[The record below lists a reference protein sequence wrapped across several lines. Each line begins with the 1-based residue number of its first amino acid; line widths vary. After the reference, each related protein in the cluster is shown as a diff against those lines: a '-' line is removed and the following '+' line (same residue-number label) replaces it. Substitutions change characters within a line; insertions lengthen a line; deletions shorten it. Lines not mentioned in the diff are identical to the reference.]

1 MEKDPDCCQDG
12 AKTVPGAGLGTEG
25 TETQLDDFVGAHP
38 DYNEEE
44 EEQKYFRRKRLGVIK
59 NVVAASLAGTLTY
72 GVYLGLL
79 QMQLIL
85 HYDETYRE
93 VKYSNI
99 QLEDIDHKV
108 LMGINVTPVAALLYT
123 PILIRFFGT
132 KWAMFLA
139 VGIYAL
145 FVSSNYWERYYTLVP
160 SAVAIG
166 MVIVPLWA
174 SMGNYITR
182 MAQKYYEYVNYKE
195 EQERVRAPRDACNA
209 YIIIFQTIFYSCFH
223 VSASGMGGMGRGGR
237 TGSAE
242 PAPPLHLVVEL
253 RLRSDAHGL
262 LPQQLPVP
270 AQPHAVRSEALR
282 DPEPRHAARLQQDS
296 AAEPAPQRQPHRGGE
311 RVDGRRLPRHAG
323 GAGAVRR
330 RVPAHG
336 GDRHAQHRLGEHL
349 PAALQAHAGLSPAA
363 PPAAVHLQRL
373 RGALCLHRILPGRT
387 WDGVGGV
394 RERGRVTLSP
404 PSLQNYGVCTL
415 GLEKLAYLLMA
426 YGFSASACSSLAL
439 SMLRLRRQIP
449 LLAGA
454 VIHAGLLVLL
464 FCWAPEPRQQAQA
477 PLLYIVAALWGMGST
492 LNKTGISILLGMLYK
507 NKERQD
513 FIFTIYHWWQAL
525 AIFAVY
531 LSSGLPMKVSPRCA
545 PAQPWDVPSSP
556 DPKPRCAAG
565 QAVHAAADAGGGG
578 GDVPVDGAEAGA
590 ARGIPAAPPAA
601 PTPQALRVPLPGG
614 GQLGRDR
621 LRGRRGPAGRQGEPG
636 RGCPRGRAAHRGR
649 GAAGID
655 TARPRPALKRRAGP
669 LPSLGMPK
677 PPPVGLKPPSG
688 QACSPPSKA
697 AHSAPRSGPQAPRL
711 TCSPPERLTDP
722 QTVVQTPRQTRGPAG
737 HAHSPLSWGAAP
749 QTEPQHPSPTL
760 QPPQAGRQPPQGN
773 LVPS

>member
-12 AKTVPGAGLGTEG
+12 AKMVPGAGLGTEG

-44 EEQKYFRRKRLGVIK
+44 EEQKYFRRKRLGIIK

-195 EQERVRAPRDACNA
+195 EQEKVRAPRDACNA

-223 VSASGMGGMGRGGR
+223 LSFVCAQMPMVFFLNNYLYQLNHTLFAVKHCGTLSHGTLPGFNKTVLQSLPRSVNLIVVESALMAAAFLAMLVVSAGREGTVPGWARAAPHLGR
-237 TGSAE
+237 SA
-242 PAPPLHLVVEL
+242 
-253 RLRSDAHGL
+253 
-262 LPQQLPVP
+262 
-270 AQPHAVRSEALR
+270 
-282 DPEPRHAARLQQDS
+282 
-296 AAEPAPQRQPHRGGE
+296 
-311 RVDGRRLPRHAG
+311 

-373 RGALCLHRILPGRT
+373 RGALCLHRILPELRRVHPGAGEV
-387 WDGVGGV
+387 GV
-394 RERGRVTLSP
+394 SP
-404 PSLQNYGVCTL
+404 HG
-415 GLEKLAYLLMA
+415 
-426 YGFSASACSSLAL
+426 
-439 SMLRLRRQIP
+439 LRL
-449 LLAGA
+449 L
-454 VIHAGLLVLL
+454 
-464 FCWAPEPRQQAQA
+464 C
-477 PLLYIVAALWGMGST
+477 
-492 LNKTGISILLGMLYK
+492 LGMLQLGP
-507 NKERQD
+507 E
-513 FIFTIYHWWQAL
+513 H
-525 AIFAVY
+525 V
-531 LSSGLPMKVSPRCA
+531 A
-545 PAQPWDVPSSP
+545 PAPANPAPGWDHHPRRTPGDALLLGAGAPAAGTSTAALQRRRTLGHGQRPQQDWNQHSP
-556 DPKPRCAAG
+556 GNVVQEQGAPRLHLHHLPLVAGPGHLRCLPVVRAAHEG

-601 PTPQALRVPLPGG
+601 PTPQVLRVPLPGG

-621 LRGRRGPAGRQGEPG
+621 LRERRGAAGRQGEPG
-636 RGCPRGRAAHRGR
+636 RGCPRGRAAQRGR
-649 GAAGID
+649 GAAGIG
-655 TARPRPALKRRAGP
+655 TARPRPALSAERGHCPPWGSPNPPQWAPNP
-669 LPSLGMPK
+669 L
-677 PPPVGLKPPSG
+677 
-688 QACSPPSKA
+688 
-697 AHSAPRSGPQAPRL
+697 RSG
-711 TCSPPERLTDP
+711 
-722 QTVVQTPRQTRGPAG
+722 
-737 HAHSPLSWGAAP
+737 
-749 QTEPQHPSPTL
+749 L
-760 QPPQAGRQPPQGN
+760 QPPQQSSPQRPPVRSTGPQIDLQPPREAHRPPNCGTDPQADPRPCRSCPQSPKLGCSPSDRTTAPQPNPAAPPRQADSPPGQPCILLGRPTDQGHS
-773 LVPS
+773 PPC

>member
-12 AKTVPGAGLGTEG
+12 AKMVLGAGLGTEG
-25 TETQLDDFVGAHP
+25 TETQVRPEVGGWAGLWWPSPRSDSQGHLQLDDFVGAHP

-44 EEQKYFRRKRLGVIK
+44 EEQKYFRRKRLGIIK

-123 PILIRFFGT
+123 PILIRFLGT
-132 KWAMFLA
+132 KWAMFLS

-166 MVIVPLWA
+166 VVIVPLWA

-195 EQERVRAPRDACNA
+195 EQEKEQAPRDACNT
-209 YIIIFQTIFYSCFH
+209 YIIVFQTIFYSCFH
-223 VSASGMGGMGRGGR
+223 LSFVCAQLPMVFFLNNYLYQLNHTLSTVKHCGTLSHGMLPGFNKTVLQSLPRSVNLIVVESALMAAAFLAMLVVSARPGGWGWCWAGRGQRLTLGAR
-237 TGSAE
+237 QV
-242 PAPPLHLVVEL
+242 LVLCGAAYRPMEEIDMRSIGWGNIFQL
-253 RLRSDAHGL
+253 PFKHMRDYRLQHL
-262 LPQQLPVP
+262 LPLFIYSGFEVLF
-270 AQPHAVRSEALR
+270 VCT
-282 DPEPRHAARLQQDS
+282 
-296 AAEPAPQRQPHRGGE
+296 GF
-311 RVDGRRLPRHAG
+311 
-323 GAGAVRR
+323 
-330 RVPAHG
+330 
-336 GDRHAQHRLGEHL
+336 
-349 PAALQAHAGLSPAA
+349 
-363 PPAAVHLQRL
+363 
-373 RGALCLHRILPGRT
+373 
-387 WDGVGGV
+387 
-394 RERGRVTLSP
+394 
-404 PSLQNYGVCTL
+404 SLNYGVCTL

-439 SMLRLRRQIP
+439 SMLRLRRHIP

-454 VIHAGLLVLL
+454 VIHAGLLVML

-477 PLLYIVAALWGMGST
+477 PLLYAVAALWGTGSA

-531 LSSGLPMKVSPRCA
+531 LWSGLPMKAKLSMLLLTLVVAVGTYLWMERKLARRVEYRLPRLPRPRHKSCGYRYLEEDDSDETGSEGDGDQQDGRESP
-545 PAQPWDVPSSP
+545 
-556 DPKPRCAAG
+556 
-565 QAVHAAADAGGGG
+565 
-578 GDVPVDGAEAGA
+578 AGA
-590 ARGIPAAPPAA
+590 AHGDEEPREDGE
-601 PTPQALRVPLPGG
+601 
-614 GQLGRDR
+614 QLG
-621 LRGRRGPAGRQGEPG
+621 
-636 RGCPRGRAAHRGR
+636 
-649 GAAGID
+649 
-655 TARPRPALKRRAGP
+655 
-669 LPSLGMPK
+669 
-677 PPPVGLKPPSG
+677 
-688 QACSPPSKA
+688 
-697 AHSAPRSGPQAPRL
+697 
-711 TCSPPERLTDP
+711 
-722 QTVVQTPRQTRGPAG
+722 
-737 HAHSPLSWGAAP
+737 
-749 QTEPQHPSPTL
+749 
-760 QPPQAGRQPPQGN
+760 
-773 LVPS
+773 